1 MFVFPISGWHY
12 FFSYDTQSN
21 VVNMDGTVEYISC
34 YIVLYINNKVWLL
47 YFKGGPMIFFKF
59 EGEWDKF
66 ISVCLFIGS

>member
-34 YIVLYINNKVWLL
+34 YIVLYINNKV
-47 YFKGGPMIFFKF
+47 
-59 EGEWDKF
+59 
-66 ISVCLFIGS
+66 